1 MDEKSDLE
9 ELSEIV
15 KEFRDKRDWKKYHNP
30 KDLSL
35 SISIESSELLELFQ
49 WKEEDEAVDKDRL
62 KEEMADILI
71 YLLSLSEVTD
81 IDLFEAVK
89 EKVEKNKEKYPVSGE
104 FKK

>member
-1 MDEKSDLE
+1 MDRKSDID
-9 ELSEIV
+9 ELVGVV
-15 KEFRDKRDWKKYHNP
+15 KEFRDKRDWKQYHNP

-49 WKEEDEAVDKDRL
+49 WKDKDEPVDKERL

-81 IDLFEAVK
+81 IDLFEAVH
-89 EKVEKNKEKYPVSGE
+89 EKIEKNREKYPV
-104 FKK
+104 

>member
-1 MDEKSDLE
+1 MDRKSDMDELVD
-9 ELSEIV
+9 IV

-49 WKEEDEAVDKDRL
+49 WKDKDEPVDKERL
-62 KEEMADILI
+62 KDEMADILI

-81 IDLFEAVK
+81 IDLYEAVH
-89 EKVEKNKEKYPVSGE
+89 EKVEKNREKYPV
-104 FKK
+104 

>member
-1 MDEKSDLE
+1 MDRKSDID
-9 ELSEIV
+9 ELVGIV
-15 KEFRDKRDWKKYHNP
+15 KEFRDKRDWKQYHNP

-49 WKEEDEAVDKDRL
+49 WKDKDEPVDKERL

-81 IDLFEAVK
+81 IDLFEAVH
-89 EKVEKNKEKYPVSGE
+89 EKIEKNREKYPV
-104 FKK
+104 